1 MNASN
6 NIQEIPS
13 LIKDLMDGHST
24 QNQLASKLWTTL
36 AVASIITVLPYEIT
50 NTKIAIPLIDKEV
63 SPDYFYSFCAM
74 LISILFITFCNQHV
88 QVIRSR
94 KFLQRAI
101 DAMTNKYLIPEKIH
115 IQDVIDCT
123 ITSHLNRVAPLAQ
136 LFQGKYTFFPES
148 NNRPR
153 YIRIFSFSYYVIIK
167 VLTLS
172 VFYGLPVLA
181 LVKSLLTISLFTAGF
196 ANLSFFKVLLFPTSF
211 IAVVCLLS
219 LLVTEIKCII
229 LISKRV
235 LK

>member
-1 MNASN
+1 MNKPN
-6 NIQEIPS
+6 NIQEIPP

-101 DAMTNKYLIPEKIH
+101 QEMSDPYLIPKKIH

-136 LFQGKYTFFPES
+136 LFQGDYTFFPES

-153 YIRIFSFSYYVIIK
+153 HIRMLSFSYYVIIK
-167 VLTLS
+167 SLTLL

-181 LVKSLLTISLFTAGF
+181 IAKSIKTISLFTAGF
-196 ANLSFFKVLLFPTSF
+196 DNLSFFKVLLFPTS
-211 IAVVCLLS
+211 IVAGISLIS
-219 LLVTEIKCII
+219 LLITEIKFIL
-229 LISKRV
+229 LISRRI
-235 LK
+235 LR